1 MALTNAFHEAVSTG
15 NVRRVRIMMKDSF
28 LVDPSFREFNEM
40 ERAAATMHKLYD
52 VHDGRALDENKEHW
66 NKDYMDKLMV
76 QLIGNFSKERI
87 AHVKNIVQYLY
98 PVTEEVSYRHVNHAE
113 PKQMPKEYK
122 DMSYQEKK
130 RQDQLDGRYL
140 GPKVATGVIVGGVI
154 GAGVASIAGVTIV
167 GGAVI
172 GAVAGGTA
180 GAVIANGGH

>member
-1 MALTNAFHEAVSTG
+1 
-15 NVRRVRIMMKDSF
+15 
-28 LVDPSFREFNEM
+28 
-40 ERAAATMHKLYD
+40 
-52 VHDGRALDENKEHW
+52 
-66 NKDYMDKLMV
+66 
-76 QLIGNFSKERI
+76 
-87 AHVKNIVQYLY
+87 
-98 PVTEEVSYRHVNHAE
+98 
-113 PKQMPKEYK
+113 MPKEYK